1 MTRFKT
7 RSNVPDAAAR
17 RAGASPLALA
27 FSGVLAAALL
37 GGCALPDKP
46 RRAALYDFGPGAL
59 AGVPVAPVAPG
70 APVAHATPATPAAAG
85 APRPVLPPLAI
96 DDISSAGGALDGQAL
111 LYRLAYADGQ
121 QLRPYAQARWS
132 MPPGQLLGQRLRE
145 RLGQQ
150 RAVVNARD
158 SVALNRSQGASL
170 PLLRLQLQEFSQL
183 FSAPGASVGLIR
195 LQATLLEITPAGE
208 KLLAQRTV
216 MLQRPAPSADA
227 AGGVRALTA
236 ASDAAIE
243 ELAQWLAQAEAR

>member
-1 MTRFKT
+1 MTFFKT
-7 RSNVPDAAAR
+7 RSTFLKAAAR
-17 RAGASPLALA
+17 STGAPPMALA
-27 FSGVLAAALL
+27 WAGVLAAALL

-59 AGVPVAPVAPG
+59 ASVSVVP
-70 APVAHATPATPAAAG
+70 ATPATSAAG
-85 APRPVLPPLAI
+85 ALISSVLPPLAI
-96 DDISSAGGALDGQAL
+96 DDISTAGGALDSQAL

-132 MPPGQLLGQRLRE
+132 MPPAQLLGQRLRE

-150 RAVVNARD
+150 RAVLNAREG
-158 SVALNRSQGASL
+158 VALNRSQNASL

-195 LQATLLEITPAGE
+195 LQATLLALTPAGE
-208 KLLAQRTV
+208 KLLAQRTL

-243 ELAQWLAQAEAR
+243 ELAHWLAQAGAR